1 MLATIVPVVTERLP
15 VASAVAVVVP
25 TVNLSSDSS
34 NPINALL
41 PVEPRS
47 IKIPRSLLFAPDKP
61 LLNSIKWSAIVVL
74 VDETVVVVPFT
85 VKLPAIVTLFGKP
98 IVNFP
103 ELSPTSTSLSVPM
116 TVTVPPNAIA
126 VEVELSDT
134 VIVELLNDELP
145 IFDKVFEAPDIVLLV
160 NV

>member
-1 MLATIVPVVTERLP
+1 MLANIVPVVTERLP

-25 TVNLSSDSS
+25 TRNLSSDSS

-41 PVEPRS
+41 PVDPRS
-47 IKIPRSLLFAPDKP
+47 IKIPRSLEFEPDKP
-61 LLNSIKWSAIVVL
+61 LLNSIKWSAIFVL
-74 VDETVVVVPFT
+74 VDETVVVVPLT
-85 VKLPAIVTLFGKP
+85 VKLPAIVTLSGKP
-98 IVNFP
+98 NVNFP
-103 ELSPTSTSLSVPM
+103 ELSLTSTSLAVPM

-134 VIVELLNDELP
+134 VIDELLNDELP
-145 IFDKVFEAPDIVLLV
+145 MFDKVFEAPDIVLLV